1 MMKLP
6 NGEFSQI
13 PKDYFHCKNEN
24 YKLYYNRDFYNI
36 KKNSRGLFMMFS
48 IKISAG
54 NYIAYLDVT
63 ANLSKEVWAATN
75 FTLITA
81 SNNKIL
87 KEVLGL
93 RPFVGKNCF
102 KYKEGDIINATIKK
116 LIFDLDVYS
125 WC

>member
-1 MMKLP
+1 
-6 NGEFSQI
+6 
-13 PKDYFHCKNEN
+13 
-24 YKLYYNRDFYNI
+24 
-36 KKNSRGLFMMFS
+36 MMFS

>member
-1 MMKLP
+1 MKLP